1 MVCAVGLLPAVVV
14 NVKPPGLSVICGG
27 AIAMVTGIVAGLPAA
42 TLPVIASTA
51 VIVTLVV
58 YDEPPA
64 KPAAL
69 ALTLIGVLVP
79 PTRLVPVTAESEIK
93 LGAAGSS
100 VAVQFNG
107 IPPVLAIVIGCA
119 FIPVATL
126 KLTPG
131 PALSVGGASTFNV
144 TPTACG
150 LPVIA
155 MPPST
160 AASEI
165 EPVYG
170 EPLDSFAA
178 AAVTVKV
185 VLWPLASVAEAGD
198 TASQPVPLSIVTLG
212 VTVTVPVQ
220 FPMTPIVKLC
230 GAGFKPGSVEKDFVG
245 SEGLCN
251 VHSGCTVNATV
262 TLCGVPTGFLVTL
275 STAVIVTVPE

>member
-1 MVCAVGLLPAVVV
+1 
-14 NVKPPGLSVICGG
+14 
-27 AIAMVTGIVAGLPAA
+27 
-42 TLPVIASTA
+42 
-51 VIVTLVV
+51 
-58 YDEPPA
+58 
-64 KPAAL
+64 
-69 ALTLIGVLVP
+69 
-79 PTRLVPVTAESEIK
+79 
-93 LGAAGSS
+93 
-100 VAVQFNG
+100 
-107 IPPVLAIVIGCA
+107 
-119 FIPVATL
+119 
-126 KLTPG
+126 
-131 PALSVGGASTFNV
+131 
-144 TPTACG
+144 
-150 LPVIA
+150 

-178 AAVTVKV
+178 ATVTVKV
-185 VLWPLASVAEAGD
+185 VFWPLASVAEAGD

-275 STAVIVTVPE
+275 SMAVIVTVPE